1 MTAAQLK
8 WLAKTLVLVLV
19 LFVGMQ
25 DTVGSRFGSDGDR
38 QKMIASEAMG
48 ERFLLDWA
56 ASGAEAHGKINDILD
71 FHKLLSSHEED
82 ICHVHCAGSVAAPAW
97 ALPAERIWHTVGLFS
112 VHGSHFFTSA
122 LPDTLYKPPIV

>member
-8 WLAKTLVLVLV
+8 LLAKTLVLVLV

-25 DTVGSRFGSDGDR
+25 DTVGFRFGSDGDD
-38 QKMIASEAMG
+38 QKVVSSELMG
-48 ERFLLDWA
+48 ERFLLDWT

-71 FHKLLSSHEED
+71 FHRLLTSHEED
-82 ICHVHCAGSVAAPAW
+82 LCHIHCAGSVAAFPW
-97 ALPAERIWHTVGLFS
+97 ILPPERIWHPAKLFS
-112 VHGSHFFTSA
+112 AHASHFFMSA

>member
-1 MTAAQLK
+1 MTATQLK
-8 WLAKTLVLVLV
+8 RLAKTLALVLV

-25 DTVGSRFGSDGDR
+25 DTVGSRFGSDGDG

-48 ERFLLDWA
+48 ERFLLE
-56 ASGAEAHGKINDILD
+56 SGVSSIEAHGKISDILD
-71 FHKLLSSHEED
+71 FHRLLTSHEED

-97 ALPAERIWHTVGLFS
+97 ALPAQRIWHTVGLFS
-112 VHGSHFFTSA
+112 VHGSHFFTST